1 MTATATAYRSTQPA
15 GRVGFGHLLHAE
27 WTKLRTVRGWV
38 IGLAAALLATVLLGL
53 VSAGGSHRV
62 VRAAPGSPVGHG
74 TGIASAPVGPD
85 GEPVNDEFY
94 LLHRTLTGDGSIT
107 VRVTSLAGTVLD
119 PAATPSG
126 PDIGTPE
133 PWAKAGIIVKAGT
146 TPGSPYVA
154 VLVTGAHGVRMQ
166 DNYLHD
172 TAGLAGTV
180 SASAPRWLR
189 LTRTGAT
196 LTGYDSADGTHWT
209 RIGTAHLAGLPS
221 AVPAGMFATSP
232 QHEVFQQHFGGES
245 GDSRP
250 SRATGSFDNVAM
262 GGQWSGSGWT
272 GDDIGSAGGP
282 KGIGGFQATG
292 DGFTVSGTGDI
303 APIAVDTE
311 SSLERTLIGT
321 FAGLTVVVVLGVL
334 FITAEYRR
342 GMIRTTLAATPRRG
356 RVLAAKALVIGPVT
370 FAVGLVAEFASVV
383 VTKPIMKHN
392 GFTLNPI
399 GTATEARLVL
409 GSAALLAVAAVLA
422 MAVGAGLRRGAV
434 AVAAVIVLIV
444 LPYILGTAGVLPTAP
459 AQWLL
464 RVTPAA
470 AFAVQ
475 QSSPEYHQVLAA
487 YTPAQGYYPLAPWAG
502 FAVLCGYAAAVLG
515 LAVVLLRRR
524 DA

>member
-1 MTATATAYRSTQPA
+1 
-15 GRVGFGHLLHAE
+15 
-27 WTKLRTVRGWV
+27 
-38 IGLAAALLATVLLGL
+38 
-53 VSAGGSHRV
+53 
-62 VRAAPGSPVGHG
+62 
-74 TGIASAPVGPD
+74 
-85 GEPVNDEFY
+85 
-94 LLHRTLTGDGSIT
+94 
-107 VRVTSLAGTVLD
+107 
-119 PAATPSG
+119 
-126 PDIGTPE
+126 
-133 PWAKAGIIVKAGT
+133 
-146 TPGSPYVA
+146 
-154 VLVTGAHGVRMQ
+154 
-166 DNYLHD
+166 
-172 TAGLAGTV
+172 
-180 SASAPRWLR
+180 
-189 LTRTGAT
+189 
-196 LTGYDSADGTHWT
+196 
-209 RIGTAHLAGLPS
+209 
-221 AVPAGMFATSP
+221 MFATSP

-383 VTKPIMKHN
+383 VAKPIMKHN

-524 DA
+524 DV

>member
-1 MTATATAYRSTQPA
+1 MTVTATAYRSTQPA

-27 WTKLRTVRGWV
+27 WTKFRTVRGWV
-38 IGLAAALLATVLLGL
+38 IGMAAALLATVLLGL
-53 VSAGGSHRV
+53 VSAAGSHRV
-62 VRAAPGSPVGHG
+62 ARAAPGSPAGQG
-74 TGIASAPVGPD
+74 TGIASAPVGPA
-85 GEPVNDEFY
+85 GEPVNDQFY
-94 LLHRTLTGDGSIT
+94 FLHRTLTGDGSIT
-107 VRVTSLAGTVLD
+107 ARLTSLAGTVLD
-119 PAATPSG
+119 PGSPPSG
-126 PDIGTPE
+126 PDTGTPE

-146 TPGSPYVA
+146 TQGSPYAA

-172 TAGLAGTV
+172 TAGLAGNV

-196 LTGYDSADGTHWT
+196 LTGYDSVDGTHWT

-221 AVPAGMFATSP
+221 AVQAGMFVTSP
-232 QHEVFQQHFGGES
+232 QHEVFQQHLGGES
-245 GDSRP
+245 GDSSP
-250 SRATGSFDNVAM
+250 SRATGSFDSIAM
-262 GGQWSGSGWT
+262 QGQWSASGWT
-272 GDDIGSAGGP
+272 GDDIGAGGD
-282 KGIGGFQATG
+282 KGIGGFQTTG
-292 DGFTVSGTGDI
+292 DGFTISGTGDI
-303 APIAVDTE
+303 APIAVNTE

-342 GMIRTTLAATPRRG
+342 GMIRTTLAASPRRG
-356 RVLAAKALVIGPVT
+356 RVLAAKALVIGSVT
-370 FAVGLVAEFASVV
+370 FLVGLVAEVASVAV
-383 VTKPIMKHN
+383 AKPIMKHN

-399 GTATEARLVL
+399 GTATEARLVV

-422 MAVGAGLRRGAV
+422 MAVGAVLRRGAV
-434 AVAAVIVLIV
+434 AVAAVIVLVI
-444 LPYILGTAGVLPTAP
+444 LPYIFGTAAVLPTAP

-475 QSSPEYHQVLAA
+475 QSSPAYHQVLAA

>member
-27 WTKLRTVRGWV
+27 WTKFRTVRGWV
-38 IGLAAALLATVLLGL
+38 IGMVAALLATVLLGL
-53 VSAGGSHRV
+53 VSAAGSHRV
-62 VRAAPGSPVGHG
+62 VRAAPGSPPSHG
-74 TGIASAPVGPD
+74 SGIASAPVGPD
-85 GEPVNDEFY
+85 GEPVNDKFY
-94 LLHRTLTGDGSIT
+94 FLHRTLTGDGSIT

-119 PAATPSG
+119 PDSPPTG
-126 PDIGTPE
+126 PDTGTPE

-146 TPGSPYVA
+146 TPGSGYAA

-189 LTRTGAT
+189 LTRTGTT
-196 LTGYDSADGTHWT
+196 LTGYDSVDGTHWT
-209 RIGTAHLAGLPS
+209 RIGTAHLAGLPP
-221 AVPAGMFATSP
+221 AVEAGMFVTSP
-232 QHEVFQQHFGGES
+232 QHEVFQQHFGGAS
-245 GDSRP
+245 GDSGGT
-250 SRATGSFDNVAM
+250 RATGRFDSVAAQ
-262 GGQWSGSGWT
+262 GRWSGTGWT
-272 GDDIGSAGGP
+272 GDAIGSANERT
-282 KGIGGFQATG
+282 GISGFQATG
-292 DGFTVSGTGDI
+292 DGFTLSGTGDI
-303 APIAVDTE
+303 APVAVNSE

-342 GMIRTTLAATPRRG
+342 GMIRTTLAASPRRG
-356 RVLAAKALVIGPVT
+356 RVLAAKALVLGLVT
-370 FAVGLVAEFASVV
+370 FAVGLVAELASLIVA
-383 VTKPIMKHN
+383 KPIMKHN
-392 GFTLNPI
+392 GFAINPI
-399 GTATEARLVL
+399 GTATQARLVL

-422 MAVGAGLRRGAV
+422 MAVGAVLRRGAV
-434 AVAAVIVLIV
+434 AVAAVIVLVV
-444 LPYILGTAGVLPTAP
+444 LPYILATAAVLPTAP

-464 RVTPAA
+464 RITPAA

-475 QSSPEYHQVLAA
+475 QSSPAYHQVLAA
-487 YTPAQGYYPLAPWAG
+487 YTPAQGYYPLTPWAG